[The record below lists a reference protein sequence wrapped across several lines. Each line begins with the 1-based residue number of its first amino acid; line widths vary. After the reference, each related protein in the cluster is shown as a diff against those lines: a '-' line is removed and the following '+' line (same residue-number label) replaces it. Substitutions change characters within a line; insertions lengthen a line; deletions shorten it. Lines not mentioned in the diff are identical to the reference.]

1 MDNALQFGF
10 LTMDILKETP
20 SKMTF
25 NSSGSPVEPELRPIW
40 RISLLAIILN
50 KLCRGSSASLKK
62 IQVIYSLIASNDK
75 RTRYL
80 SEGVNA
86 DINIRF
92 DPLLDKAISL
102 GLAEGLF
109 SLDSA
114 KSVVLTQKGLLL
126 SNMIYKD
133 ATLFVYE
140 KEFIKHYNKSEFS
153 DKNIDQI
160 LYKGII

>member
-1 MDNALQFGF
+1 M
-10 LTMDILKETP
+10 
-20 SKMTF
+20 S
-25 NSSGSPVEPELRPIW
+25 W
-40 RISLLAIILN
+40 LLC
-50 KLCRGSSASLKK
+50 KFKK